1 MSFLDFFS
9 GLTGQMSCDMAID
22 LGTANTLVAIPGEGI
37 VVNEPSVVAIEKS
50 THRVLAVGHEAK
62 IGSISNDAIFYLMS
76 RGLEEKEAMGMI
88 VRGFVEPI
96 SRELPMEYALELN
109 RLVELQM
116 EGSVG

>member
-62 IGSISNDAIFYLMS
+62 NMINHTPDAFSAEHPLHD
-76 RGLEEKEAMGMI
+76 AWW
-88 VRGFVEPI
+88 PI
-96 SRELPMEYALELN
+96 TTSPRP
-109 RLVELQM
+109 
-116 EGSVG
+116 